1 MNEEL
6 DNYAELSQK
15 KVNVC
20 EFHIRKFV
28 VLTLAMYNNTLTI
41 SYVQITVKHVVNT
54 GSEHSYTFDEEF
66 VQVKIQML

>member
-1 MNEEL
+1 MIEEL

-15 KVNVC
+15 KVSVR

-28 VLTLAMYNNTLTI
+28 VLTLAKYTNTLTI
-41 SYVQITVKHVVNT
+41 SYVQITVKHVLNT
-54 GSEHSYTFDEEF
+54 GLEHLDTFDEEF